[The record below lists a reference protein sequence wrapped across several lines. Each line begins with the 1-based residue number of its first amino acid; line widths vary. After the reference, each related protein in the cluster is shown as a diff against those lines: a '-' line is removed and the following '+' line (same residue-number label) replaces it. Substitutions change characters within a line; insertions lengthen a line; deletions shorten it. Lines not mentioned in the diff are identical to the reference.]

1 LSEATA
7 PAAPEKKEEKKSS
20 LFKGGGTNP
29 FAKRP
34 GPTTTAPTTNP
45 KAEATTPKDANA
57 GTMKSADIQEEI
69 SQYSNAFIE
78 DNYDQDF
85 F

>member
-1 LSEATA
+1 
-7 PAAPEKKEEKKSS
+7 
-20 LFKGGGTNP
+20 
-29 FAKRP
+29 
-34 GPTTTAPTTNP
+34 
-45 KAEATTPKDANA
+45 
-57 GTMKSADIQEEI
+57 MKSADIQEEI